1 MLRVSNTAL
10 AHHVQPLC
18 FALTLLPL
26 KFKDARQLILIS
38 AIVRG
43 TTMINY
49 QTLAVNVYVGSML
62 FGGAVIFLAVI
73 ANALGGKLIQKSV
86 SALRK

>member
-1 MLRVSNTAL
+1 MI
-10 AHHVQPLC
+10 QI
-18 FALTLLPL
+18 FAT
-26 KFKDARQLILIS
+26 
-38 AIVRG
+38 VRG

-62 FGGAVIFLAVI
+62 FGGAIIFLAVI
-73 ANALGGKLIQKSV
+73 ANALGGRLIQKSV